1 MLQWGD
7 VLSVIVVAAVLSY
20 GQRYPACALRRFR
33 RQRLL
38 IMSEA
43 SVLAAEALTKIYS
56 DGRHNITVLNQLQLE
71 IASGEWLAVVGAS
84 GAGKSTLLNCL
95 GGLDLPTSG
104 VVRVAGR
111 ALPSLSESERSQW
124 RNQHLGFVFQ
134 MHHLLPEFSA
144 GGRCDAGRIG
154 GLVGRLPLRAQKLLE
169 QLGLGDRLQH
179 RPAALSGGER
189 RSGDCASAG

>member
-1 MLQWGD
+1 
-7 VLSVIVVAAVLSY
+7 
-20 GQRYPACALRRFR
+20 
-33 RQRLL
+33 
-38 IMSEA
+38 MSEA

-111 ALPSLSESERSQW
+111 ALPSLSESS
-124 RNQHLGFVFQ
+124 
-134 MHHLLPEFSA
+134 
-144 GGRCDAGRIG
+144 
-154 GLVGRLPLRAQKLLE
+154 
-169 QLGLGDRLQH
+169 
-179 RPAALSGGER
+179 PASPIAN
-189 RSGDCASAG
+189 

>member
-1 MLQWGD
+1 
-7 VLSVIVVAAVLSY
+7 
-20 GQRYPACALRRFR
+20 
-33 RQRLL
+33 
-38 IMSEA
+38 MSEA

-71 IASGEWLAVVGAS
+71 IAPGEWLAVVGAS

-134 MHHLLPEFSA
+134 MHHLLPEFTA
-144 GGRCDAGRIG
+144 LEGVAMPARIG
-154 GLVGRLPLRAQKLLE
+154 GLSRKAAHLRAQKLLE

-189 RSGDCASAG
+189 QRVAIARALVNEPACVLMDEPTGNLDPEIGRAHV